1 MSAAR
6 PLAVVTG
13 ASAGLGLDMARILA
27 RRGYDVVLAAR
38 SVDRLESVR
47 NEIESEIGT
56 TAYVAAHDLST
67 DVGVDR
73 LLQDVADLDRPV
85 DLLANNA
92 GFGLHGPYLE
102 TEPAS
107 EAAMIRVNV
116 VSLVRLTRGLLP
128 DMVDRGSGR
137 ILQVASTAGFM
148 PGPLMATYYATKA
161 FVLSYSEALA
171 EELRGTGVTVTCL
184 CPGPTRTGFQARSG
198 ARRAGSFDGG
208 AMQSETVA
216 RAGIDGALAGRR
228 RVVPGVINKISTW
241 APRFLPRD
249 VLTALVGR
257 LQRSRR

>member
-1 MSAAR
+1 MSPGR

-13 ASAGLGLDMARILA
+13 ASAGLGLDMARTLA

-47 NEIESEIGT
+47 DEIESDIGT

-73 LLQDVADLDRPV
+73 LLQDIAAIDRPV

-116 VSLVRLTRGLLP
+116 MSLVRLTRALLP
-128 DMVDRGSGR
+128 DMVARRSGR

-148 PGPLMATYYATKA
+148 PGPMMATYYATKA
-161 FVLSYSEALA
+161 FVLSYSDALA

-184 CPGPTRTGFQARSG
+184 CPGPTRTGFQTRAG
-198 ARRAGSFDGG
+198 ARNADSSPGG
-208 AMQSETVA
+208 AMESETVA
-216 RAGIDGALAGRR
+216 RAGIEGTLSGRR

-249 VLTALVGR
+249 LLTALVGR
-257 LQRSRR
+257 IQRSRL